1 MTRKWSA
8 YSMTELTGMGKW
20 YCSKAE
26 SKKRPKKKVF
36 PHCVSHLHQSSSFSK
51 PATHLL
57 HTNWMKCSRL
67 ERTLC
72 FWTITL
78 LFTPTGTVALLWVI
92 PTLPL
97 SLLWDVRLFHRV
109 SNRYQSPQALA
120 MGNSKV
126 YSSPWESNSWPKWKL
141 SVQKLKTTCLRSSGK
156 SEAKRPLIFLNF

>member
-1 MTRKWSA
+1 
-8 YSMTELTGMGKW
+8 
-20 YCSKAE
+20 
-26 SKKRPKKKVF
+26 
-36 PHCVSHLHQSSSFSK
+36 
-51 PATHLL
+51 
-57 HTNWMKCSRL
+57 MKCSRL

-72 FWTITL
+72 FWTVAL

-97 SLLWDVRLFHRV
+97 GLLWDERLFHRV

-141 SVQKLKTTCLRSSGK
+141 SAKAQNNLLEVIWQIWGKASTHIFEFLIQQSTCTQSSDFLSAQQVGQSSQKNQRGVGVVQYRSSCNECLSG
-156 SEAKRPLIFLNF
+156 AVLYAIHYVHCVI